1 MSTTHVPPESTT
13 PRESNRP
20 AAPPA
25 SSTPAAAQA
34 DLTRIVESAQ
44 RLGVE
49 LDEVEALHWLTA
61 VAATDHAQEV
71 LVDPGTGVF
80 GHRVTMLD
88 FSPADLA
95 HFRHVGD
102 IVGLRDEPDV
112 ETALA
117 LSGSAAQS
125 KVQTYPGDCDYF
137 ERVNIKAPTRE
148 AACLRLAGVMRD
160 KALGTR
166 AGEDHRLV
174 EVKFGN
180 YPLDVLRGDRVHR
193 AGTPVSWTPEEV
205 EEGVQ
210 WVATPDGEPV
220 EVRWE
225 EVALDPG
232 WCKLDWVVADP
243 VRCQVASA
251 SNMLDVTWEG
261 PDGSITPLDGYL
273 DPYFQEVYLEAD
285 AVPLFVKLVSNLSA
299 DALDDYVAQLRR
311 EVRKYSAGPGR
322 NLGKA
327 AKRLYNIFRLTGRYE
342 EAAYLR
348 ELFDEPAALLYQVAS
363 VLGTLDDAARP
374 GSGITSRTLLRQL
387 DELMMAVVRTL
398 EGDVEVEIMTHLLRL
413 RACITEGP
421 DDDNLAAQAASVS
434 AARQQLT
441 AAVNEYFDE
450 KLSAFPVIAEYL
462 ATSDEDDGA

>member
-1 MSTTHVPPESTT
+1 MSTTHVPPERAT
-13 PRESNRP
+13 PPTATS
-20 AAPPA
+20 
-25 SSTPAAAQA
+25 PAAAQA
-34 DLTRIVESAQ
+34 DLTRIVESAK

-102 IVGLRDEPDV
+102 IVGLRDQPDV

-125 KVQTYPGDCDYF
+125 KVQSYPGDCDYF

-148 AACLRLAGVMRD
+148 AACLRLAEVMRE
-160 KALGTR
+160 KALSTR

-180 YPLDVLRGDRVHR
+180 YPRDVIRHDRLHR
-193 AGTPVSWTPEEV
+193 HGTPISWSPDEV
-205 EEGVQ
+205 EAGVQ
-210 WVATPDGEPV
+210 RVATPDGEPV

-251 SNMLDVTWEG
+251 SNMLDVTWEA
-261 PDGSITPLDGYL
+261 PDGTIVPLDGYL

-285 AVPLFVKLVSNLSA
+285 AVPLFVKLVNNLSA
-299 DALDDYVAQLRR
+299 DALDNYVDQLRQ
-311 EVRKYSAGPGR
+311 EVHKYSTGPSR
-322 NLGKA
+322 NLGKV
-327 AKRLYNIFRLTGRYE
+327 AKRLYNIFRLTGHYE
-342 EAAYLR
+342 EAAFLR

-374 GSGITSRTLLRQL
+374 GSTITSRTLLRQL
-387 DELMMAVVRTL
+387 DDLMLAVVRTL
-398 EGDVEVEIMTHLLRL
+398 EGEVEVEVMTHLIQL
-413 RACITEGP
+413 RASITEGP

-434 AARQQLT
+434 AARQRLT
-441 AAVNEYFDE
+441 ELVNEYFDE
-450 KLSAFPVIAEYL
+450 KLAALPTIADYL
-462 ATSDEDDGA
+462 RAVAEEQGA